1 MYIRLERGSNQCG
14 LTYQPVGAV
23 VSGAP
28 TPSPPPTPTPAPT
41 PTPSPTPAPTPSP
54 SPSPSCPPDADHVVT
69 EDGRDECLWS
79 SGAHGLTIP
88 ASATEYCDYIADGYF
103 GYLWPASDGDYQCA
117 ESARKSSNDVDTFC
131 TWNDG
136 EKGIAIPHGS
146 SADCGRLSDGRIGLI
161 LPTGSDHFQ
170 V

>member
-1 MYIRLERGSNQCG
+1 M
-14 LTYQPVGAV
+14 
-23 VSGAP
+23 
-28 TPSPPPTPTPAPT
+28 
-41 PTPSPTPAPTPSP
+41 
-54 SPSPSCPPDADHVVT
+54 
-69 EDGRDECLWS
+69 
-79 SGAHGLTIP
+79 
-88 ASATEYCDYIADGYF
+88 EYCDYIAYGYF

-136 EKGIAIPHGS
+136 EKGVTIPHGS
-146 SADCGRLSDGRIGLI
+146 SADCERLSDGRIGLI